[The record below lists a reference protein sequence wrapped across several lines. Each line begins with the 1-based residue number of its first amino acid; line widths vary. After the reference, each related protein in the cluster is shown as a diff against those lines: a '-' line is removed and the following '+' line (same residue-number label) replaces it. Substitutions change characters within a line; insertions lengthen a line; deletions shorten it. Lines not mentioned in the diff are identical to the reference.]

1 MAEAEAAA
9 EEQRTSQSEAAAAA
23 AAARAEAD
31 AAARE
36 LEMRASIVAHREQ
49 LAARQREASGL
60 RATLEEREG
69 LEAQAA
75 ELRARLVSAK
85 AWQLHRQLVA
95 AQRDGRA
102 ALEALEAEATA
113 AVAERQQLDAELAA
127 LSADRDRLL
136 LEMTACVQSKQA
148 AAAQLIA
155 AKRDLAFATLD
166 SEAAH
171 ARAARE
177 RFTAGNAS
185 TPGGL
190 DSLAESESLGLTP
203 PPVPLQNAPSAS
215 PGDADVLSAV
225 EADSAATLAE
235 MRSLLL
241 SLQGHTAAG
250 STAITLGGSPTPP
263 RASSALPLAQQQHPL
278 PADAD
283 LAAEM
288 RSVAALQ
295 AALL

>member
-9 EEQRTSQSEAAAAA
+9 EEQRTAQAETAAAA

-36 LEMRASIVAHREQ
+36 LEMRASIAAHREQ

-75 ELRARLVSAK
+75 ELRAKLVGAK

-102 ALEALEAEATA
+102 ALEALEAEAAA
-113 AVAERQQLDAELAA
+113 AVAERQQLDAELAS

-177 RFTAGNAS
+177 RLTGGSSAASAGGGGSDGQPAADALAQPPQALGPPAPAS
-185 TPGGL
+185 
-190 DSLAESESLGLTP
+190 S
-203 PPVPLQNAPSAS
+203 APSAQ
-215 PGDADVLSAV
+215 PGDDVLSAV

-250 STAITLGGSPTPP
+250 STAIALGGPTPP
-263 RASSALPLAQQQHPL
+263 RASLPPQHPL

-288 RSVAALQ
+288 RSVAVLQ